1 MKSIEDDENEANDG
15 EALDEN
21 DFELKINEDLD
32 QHERE
37 SWSHETYLSII
48 CWLYSIDIV

>member
-21 DFELKINEDLD
+21 DFELKINEDQMHCSMLRM
-32 QHERE
+32 EKK
-37 SWSHETYLSII
+37 
-48 CWLYSIDIV
+48 